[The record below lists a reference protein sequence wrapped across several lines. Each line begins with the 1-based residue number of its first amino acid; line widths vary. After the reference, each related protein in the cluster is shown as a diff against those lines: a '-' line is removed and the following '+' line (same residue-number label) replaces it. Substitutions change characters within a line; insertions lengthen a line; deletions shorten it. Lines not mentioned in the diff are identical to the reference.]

1 MPAVHARSPLGLG
14 RLGMAV
20 LLIFVLIG
28 SALLM
33 HTLAGPA
40 EGCPPSMA
48 GHHTET
54 ESAHT
59 AYAEA
64 APVASSAMQDDCT
77 MLCAIMGM
85 ACLVVLVLFAWS
97 ATWRRQTRAL
107 FTLSKTLNTR
117 PIAPSFTLP
126 RLTPDL
132 TQLNILRI

>member
-20 LLIFVLIG
+20 LLILVLIG

-48 GHHTET
+48 GHHTE
-54 ESAHT
+54 SAST
-59 AYAEA
+59 ASADTV
-64 APVASSAMQDDCT
+64 PVASSAMQDDSA

-85 ACLVVLVLFAWS
+85 ACLMVLVLFAWS
-97 ATWRRQTRAL
+97 ATWRRHTRAL
-107 FTLSKTLNTR
+107 FTLSKTLNAR
-117 PIAPSFTLP
+117 PIQPSYTLP
-126 RLTPDL
+126 RLTPGL
-132 TQLNILRI
+132 TQLSILRI